1 MKFIFLASFT
11 IIFLGCSSASL
22 TSTWNRTKQA
32 SYNAATDYVS
42 WAPLLGATAL
52 YSTDY
57 DTQLTNYIID
67 KQFLNNDID
76 DTFRSLNSY
85 ETYLSGLF
93 IHESSYTTKGK
104 RILSEVFAF
113 QTSVI
118 ASDALNHI
126 DKRSP
131 DNIHYYAIDS
141 QHALGPFAGSAM
153 TRRNVTQLSIPQWSK
168 YTLNTFSYATATASA
183 LTRVQD
189 KGHSFADQL
198 IGASVGN
205 FIGIFMHDIFM
216 LDEHATLYASVYN
229 NTHYLQFNY
238 RF

>member
-1 MKFIFLASFT
+1 MRLIFLASFAVL
-11 IIFLGCSSASL
+11 FLGCSSASL
-22 TSTWNRTKQA
+22 TSSWNRTKQA
-32 SYNAATDYVS
+32 SYNAATDYVT
-42 WAPLLGATAL
+42 WVPLISATAL

-57 DTQLTNYIID
+57 DTQMTNYIID
-67 KQFLNNDID
+67 KQPVNNDLD
-76 DTFRSLNSY
+76 DTFRSFNSY

-93 IHESSYTTKGK
+93 IKDSSYITKGK
-104 RILSEVFAF
+104 RVLSEILAF
-113 QTSVI
+113 QSSVI
-118 ASDALNHI
+118 ASDTLNNI

-131 DNIHYYAIDS
+131 DNIHNYGIGS
-141 QHALGPFAGSAM
+141 QHVLGPFAGSAM
-153 TRRNVTQLSIPQWSK
+153 TRRNIAQLNIPTWSK
-168 YTLNTFSYATATASA
+168 YSLNTLSYATATASA

-189 KGHSFADQL
+189 GGHSFADQL

-216 LDEHATLYASVYN
+216 LNDNTAVYASLYN

>member
-1 MKFIFLASFT
+1 MKFIFLASFALM
-11 IIFLGCSSASL
+11 FLGCSSASL

-32 SYNAATDYVS
+32 SYNAATDYVT
-42 WAPLLGATAL
+42 WVPLVGATAL

-57 DTQLTNYIID
+57 DTQITNYFMQNQPID
-67 KQFLNNDID
+67 NELD
-76 DTFRSLNSY
+76 DTFRSLNGY

-93 IHESSYTTKGK
+93 IEDDSYATKGK
-104 RILSEVFAF
+104 RVLSEFLAF
-113 QTSVI
+113 QTSII
-118 ASDALNHI
+118 ASDTLNNI

-131 DNIHYYAIDS
+131 DNIHYYAIGS
-141 QHALGPFAGSAM
+141 QHVLGPFAGSAM
-153 TRRNVTQLSIPQWSK
+153 TRRNVAQLDIPQWSK
-168 YTLNTFSYATATASA
+168 YSLNTFSYTAATASA

-189 KGHSFADQL
+189 GGHSFADQL

-216 LDEHATLYASVYN
+216 LDDNTAVYASLYN
-229 NTHYLQFNY
+229 NTQYLQINY